1 MRISIFGMGYVGAV
15 TAGCLAREGHEVWG
29 VDPNP
34 TKVDLINSGQP
45 PIVEEGVAELIE
57 AAVSDGRLRALADPG
72 PAIEATEVSMICV
85 GTPSQSNGS
94 LSLEYVR
101 HVCEEIGGHLRGK
114 DDYHVVVCRST
125 VLPGTMESIV
135 IPTLEAASGKTAGE
149 DFGVCN
155 NPEFLREGTAV
166 RDFYSPPKTVIGS
179 SDPRSADIVAGL
191 YSSLEAPLVVTDLRT
206 AEMAKYADNVW
217 HALKVCFANELGNIC
232 KGSGVDSHA
241 VMDVFFKDEKLNLSK
256 AYLTP
261 GFAFGGSCLPKDVRA
276 LVYRGRALDL
286 ETPVLGAIMSS
297 NWNQIER
304 AAELIIQAGSRK
316 VSVLGFSFKGGT
328 DDLRESPMIEVIER
342 LIGKG
347 YDLRVY
353 DANVNLSNLIGAN
366 REYLLDHVPHISS
379 IMVPSMKEALD
390 HGETIVIGNYSP
402 EFESVGPLLSAEQKV
417 VDLVRIDSLREAS
430 GAYEGICW

>member
-34 TKVDLINSGQP
+34 TKVDLINAGQP
-45 PIVEEGVAELIE
+45 PIVEEGVAELISD
-57 AAVSDGRLRALADPG
+57 AVSNGRLKATRDPAS
-72 PAIEATEVSMICV
+72 AIANTEISMICV

-101 HVCEEIGGHLRGK
+101 HVCEEIGVQLK
-114 DDYHVVVCRST
+114 DKDEAHIVVCRST
-125 VLPGTMESIV
+125 VLPGTMESTV
-135 IPTLEAASGKTAGE
+135 VPTLEAASGKKAGE
-149 DFGVCN
+149 AFGVCN

-179 SDPRSADIVAGL
+179 TDDRSARIVARLYEGL
-191 YSSLEAPLVVTDLRT
+191 DAPLILTDLRT

-232 KGSGVDSHA
+232 KASGVDSHA
-241 VMDVFFKDEKLNLSK
+241 VMDVFFHDQKLNLSK

-276 LVYRGRALDL
+276 LVYRGRSLDL
-286 ETPVLGAIMSS
+286 ETPVLNSIIGS
-297 NWNQIER
+297 NLHQIER
-304 AAELIIQAGSRK
+304 ATDMIMQAGSKK

-366 REYLLDHVPHISS
+366 REYLLDHIPHISS
-379 IMVPSMKEALD
+379 IMVPTMADALS
-390 HGETIVIGNYSP
+390 HGDTIVIGNYSE
-402 EFESVGPLLSAEQKV
+402 EFESAGEGLAPHQRV
-417 VDLVRIDSLREAS
+417 VDLVRIRGIENAAP
-430 GAYEGICW
+430 AYEGICW

>member
-1 MRISIFGMGYVGAV
+1 V
-15 TAGCLAREGHEVWG
+15 
-29 VDPNP
+29 
-34 TKVDLINSGQP
+34 
-45 PIVEEGVAELIE
+45 
-57 AAVSDGRLRALADPG
+57 
-72 PAIEATEVSMICV
+72 
-85 GTPSQSNGS
+85 
-94 LSLEYVR
+94 
-101 HVCEEIGGHLRGK
+101 
-114 DDYHVVVCRST
+114 
-125 VLPGTMESIV
+125 
-135 IPTLEAASGKTAGE
+135 

-179 SDPRSADIVAGL
+179 TDERSAQTVAALYAGL
-191 YSSLEAPLVVTDLRT
+191 DAPLILTDLRT

-232 KGSGVDSHA
+232 KASGVDSHA
-241 VMDVFFKDEKLNLSK
+241 VMDVFFHDQKLNLSK

-276 LVYRGRALDL
+276 LVYRSRSLDL
-286 ETPVLGAIMSS
+286 ETPVLNSIIGS
-297 NWNQIER
+297 NRHQIDR
-304 AAELIIQAGSRK
+304 AADLVMQAGSKK

-347 YDLRVY
+347 YELRVY

-366 REYLLDHVPHISS
+366 REYLLDHIPHISS
-379 IMVPSMKEALD
+379 IMVPSMADALS
-390 HGETIVIGNYSP
+390 HGDTIVIGNYSD
-402 EFESVGPLLSAEQKV
+402 EFESVGDLLAPHQRV
-417 VDLVRIDSLREAS
+417 IDLVRIKGLADRA

>member
-1 MRISIFGMGYVGAV
+1 M
-15 TAGCLAREGHEVWG
+15 
-29 VDPNP
+29 
-34 TKVDLINSGQP
+34 
-45 PIVEEGVAELIE
+45 
-57 AAVSDGRLRALADPG
+57 
-72 PAIEATEVSMICV
+72 
-85 GTPSQSNGS
+85 
-94 LSLEYVR
+94 
-101 HVCEEIGGHLRGK
+101 
-114 DDYHVVVCRST
+114 
-125 VLPGTMESIV
+125 
-135 IPTLEAASGKTAGE
+135 
-149 DFGVCN
+149 CN
-155 NPEFLREGTAV
+155 NPEFLRVGTAV

-179 SDPRSADIVAGL
+179 SDPRSAEIVAGL
-191 YSSLEAPLVVTDLRT
+191 YASLDAPLVSTDLRT

-297 NWNQIER
+297 NWQQIER
-304 AAELIIQAGSRK
+304 AADLIIQAGSRK

-390 HGETIVIGNYSP
+390 HGDTIVIGNYSP
-402 EFESVGPLLSAEQKV
+402 EFESVGQLLSAEQTV
-417 VDLVRIDSLREAS
+417 VDLVRIDSLRDAA
-430 GAYEGICW
+430 GDYEGICW